1 MIVTFPFED
10 DPYYSPPPSVSYAAS
25 NGAALTTPALVKKY
39 LDQARGL
46 SGGVFPVGI
55 NRFWHGGVH
64 LKSTKPV
71 RAVAAGVIVA
81 YRLDSDYTH
90 SSLDMKVKENA
101 KPAPRRSAYRQISGS
116 FVLIRHELEKNNGAN
131 PTNRYTGA
139 HFYSLYANL
148 MPLSSMKDK
157 RLLPPFLATGESF
170 LPVSAL
176 RGDLVTIL
184 ALNNDP
190 HRMSKVRVTDVNT
203 GGTVEGW
210 IEHLYLDLDP
220 AVPLAV
226 SAKVRLGYPIVA
238 LYGNHPTEKMW
249 RTLDAVKTVSHPVR
263 AGEVIGYAGMTDG
276 QLGVIADSF
285 HLEIFTADNAL
296 VKPMKALEPLNI
308 VNPSLAH
315 QDYADG
321 GKSDGAGKVWLTRN
335 AQLMKRPPFGVSA
348 LTSSDVIGVSAGSC
362 FASAIPCRVDGKP
375 GTSALELR
383 CFKLFDL
390 SGVAWYAYSSQA
402 LAAADGRSFANDAW
416 ISLTTD
422 SDWMSSGW
430 LAYDDR
436 DLNTTDDAFVED
448 DDAVMQQILGAACK
462 LPAALN
468 LNDLHS
474 AGVDAI
480 LRRTAVRFHTEWDK
494 DHNATRYQKL
504 KTGAH
509 PPLPQLTDEQFN
521 AFLDDVGRQQFWTE
535 AQVKKDGVTS
545 PSLTPRAQPM
555 DAKNWHFHPLG
566 FLAQMREC
574 LTTDVHLSEE
584 AFEQEI
590 LRSWNTGLKLIE
602 KRLAQLEPWKE
613 ATATLPSPPAP
624 TPVVAREYATTHD
637 IHNIGHVTFWEN
649 FIYWF
654 GVDPNAIAAPETLH
668 GTLAAAPAG
677 HHVYLYMKG
686 MRNFFRHIS
695 LQRVIKGAVG
705 FEAGAWVH
713 PASYPVRPLQ
723 PAQAGFQME
732 YVNIGCQYGLFF
744 RPFSKTD
751 PVDQN
756 RMEVQLHEVAHLQ
769 NTAHAKDQIIALPA
783 ATSDPKDFNGRTAY
797 GARAARVLAEF
808 SPNWALANAESI
820 AFFIESAKDEPELDA

>member
-10 DPYYSPPPSVSYAAS
+10 DPYYSPPPSAGYTTS

-81 YRLDSDYTH
+81 YRLDSDYTR

-101 KPAPRRSAYRQISGS
+101 KPVPKLSDYRQISGS

-148 MPLSSMKDK
+148 MPVSRMKGK
-157 RLLPPFLATGESF
+157 GILPPFLTTGESI

-184 ALNNDP
+184 AINSDP

-203 GGTVEGW
+203 GSAVEGW

-238 LYGNHPTEKMW
+238 LNGNHPAEKKW
-249 RTLDAVKTVSHPVR
+249 RTLDAAKTVSHPVR

-285 HLEIFTADNAL
+285 HFEIFTGENAL
-296 VKPMKALEPLNI
+296 VKPMKLLEPLNI

-315 QDYADG
+315 QDYVDG

-335 AQLMKRPPFGVSA
+335 AHLATGKLAFPAV
-348 LTSSDVIGVSAGSC
+348 LTTADMVQFPVGSC
-362 FASAIPCRVDGKP
+362 FVTAIPCDKSGNS
-375 GTSALELR
+375 SAGPSDLI
-383 CFKLFDL
+383 CFRLYDL
-390 SGVAWYAYSSQA
+390 NGREHYAYATQG
-402 LAAADGRSFANDAW
+402 AATADGRSFVNDAW
-416 ISLTTD
+416 VTLTTD
-422 SDWMSSGW
+422 SDWTSRGW
-430 LAYDDR
+430 QAYEDK

-448 DDAVMQQILGAACK
+448 DDAMMQQILGAACK

-521 AFLDDVGRQQFWTE
+521 AFLDDVGRQQFWTD
-535 AQVKKDGVTS
+535 AQVKRDGVTG
-545 PSLTPRAQPM
+545 PSLTPLAQPM

-602 KRLAQLEPWKE
+602 KRLKQLEPWKDV
-613 ATATLPSPPAP
+613 TATLPPPP
-624 TPVVAREYATTHD
+624 TPMPVVAREYATTHD
-637 IHNIGHVTFWEN
+637 IHNIGHVTLWEN

-654 GVDPNAIAAPETLH
+654 GVDPNTVAAPETLH

-686 MRNFFRHIS
+686 MRNFFRHMS
-695 LQRVIKGAVG
+695 LQRVIKGALG

-713 PASYPVRPLQ
+713 PASYPARPLQ

-783 ATSDPKDFNGRTAY
+783 ATSDPKNFNGRTAY

-820 AFFIESAKDEPELDA
+820 AFFIESAKDEPEPVA